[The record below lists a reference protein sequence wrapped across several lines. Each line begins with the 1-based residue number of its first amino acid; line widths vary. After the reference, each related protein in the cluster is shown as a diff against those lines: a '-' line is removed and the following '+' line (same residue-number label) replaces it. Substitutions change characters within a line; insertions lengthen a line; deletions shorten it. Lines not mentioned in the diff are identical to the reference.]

1 MLEFLEEGT
10 NPENIKNLVELR
22 ENESRAE
29 FAAIYCIILKEQGRI
44 NSEQIQL
51 YNKIVVRYLN
61 IIAKRFMKNPYGD

>member
-1 MLEFLEEGT
+1 MLEFLDESA

-44 NSEQIQL
+44 NSE
-51 YNKIVVRYLN
+51 
-61 IIAKRFMKNPYGD
+61 